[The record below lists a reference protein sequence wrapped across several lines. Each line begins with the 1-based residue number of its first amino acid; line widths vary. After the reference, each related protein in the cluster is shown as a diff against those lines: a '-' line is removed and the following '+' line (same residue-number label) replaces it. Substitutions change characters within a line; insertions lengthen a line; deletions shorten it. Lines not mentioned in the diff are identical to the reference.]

1 MLSKTKYQGFTLV
14 EMIIA
19 IVGFFILMVVV
30 LAAYMQILNVR
41 DSVDARQN
49 LIQES
54 YYTMEKFNIFLKDFR
69 IDYEEYFNRGILGC
83 NSSGTDFSR
92 DVSTGGYCNIFT
104 NYGNGNNTN
113 GPSDEF
119 SLYYCSSSS
128 TASAPIYVFTGGEGG
143 AWTGCA
149 ISGYQSFGQYEK
161 MFRDVKNDVDTI
173 TSPVGD
179 EDDENMGEGPD
190 AILNSTGVQELYLIS
205 QDKTQRI
212 FLRRFLVES
221 GDRNGNGVISGD
233 TEYRYN
239 IQILR
244 LKGLDAGSNHNFDI
258 TNSVGVYDGV
268 VDTRVCDAD
277 YGFVCNGSGVGQS
290 YSGFSMPLD
299 SNDGWVNLFP
309 KNVTIADRNISVFPT
324 KDPKYAWR
332 EGLQINPYFTI
343 NFNSKLYGEIRR
355 KRIGD
360 SIEDF
365 NLNLQTTFNTK
376 SVYTK

>member
-1 MLSKTKYQGFTLV
+1 MLSKTKYQWFTLV

-19 IVGFFILMVVV
+19 IVWFFILMVVV

-69 IDYEEYFNRGILGC
+69 IDYEEYFNRGILWC
-83 NSSGTDFSR
+83 NSSWTDFSR
-92 DVSTGGYCNIFT
+92 DVSTGWYCNIFT
-104 NYGNGNNTN
+104 NYWNWNNTN
-113 GPSDEF
+113 WPSDEF

-128 TASAPIYVFTGGEGG
+128 TASAPIYVFTGWEWW
-143 AWTGCA
+143 AWTWCA
-149 ISGYQSFGQYEK
+149 ISWYQSFGQYEK

-173 TSPVGD
+173 TSPVWD
-179 EDDENMGEGPD
+179 EDDENMGEWPD
-190 AILNSTGVQELYLIS
+190 AILNSTWVQELYLIS

-221 GDRNGNGVISGD
+221 WDRNWNWVISWD

-244 LKGLDAGSNHNFDI
+244 LKWLDAWSNHNFDI
-258 TNSVGVYDGV
+258 TNSVWVYDWV

-277 YGFVCNGSGVGQS
+277 YWFVCNWSWVWQS
-290 YSGFSMPLD
+290 YSWFSMPLD
-299 SNDGWVNLFP
+299 SNDWWVNLFP